1 MIITEKNKQKVIGVC
16 TKYYNSMN
24 SKGEPPTYFTK
35 KDYDI
40 VDTICELCKDKYK
53 NQLVENLTDTE
64 KKYLDVFCP
73 ELSKVKTIRF

>member
-1 MIITEKNKQKVIGVC
+1 MIFTEKNIKKVIDVC
-16 TKYYNSMN
+16 TRYYNSMN
-24 SKGEPPTYFTK
+24 VKGEPPKSFKK

-53 NQLVENLTDTE
+53 NQLVENLTDTQ
-64 KKYLDVFCP
+64 KKYLDIFYP